1 MTELIQKYLD
11 YLRVEKNFSSLTEIS
26 YSTDLSQ
33 FASFVKSTDDSL
45 TIHDIDSDII
55 RAWLVDLMK
64 NEELEASSVARKLSA
79 VKSFFKFL
87 LYKKYIKKNPSSK
100 VVAPKKKKHL
110 PVFVTDKDINEL
122 IDAVEGDDFLSLRDN
137 LILEMFYMTGMR
149 RAELIGLKNVD
160 VDLAQLTLLVTG
172 KRNKQRL
179 IPISVKLRDKIVNYQ
194 GARKKELENIGEY
207 LFVRENGMQLYPVLV
222 YRIIVE
228 QLKKIPI
235 LAKASPHVL
244 RHTFATSML
253 NAGADINAVK
263 EILGHASLAATEVYT
278 HTSFEELKNIYN
290 KAHPRA

>member
-26 YSTDLSQ
+26 YSSDLFQ
-33 FASFVKSTDDSL
+33 FVTFVKTTDASL
-45 TIHDIDSDII
+45 TIHDVDSDII

-100 VVAPKKKKHL
+100 VVAPKKKKRL
-110 PVFVTDKDINEL
+110 PVFITDKDINEL
-122 IDAVEGDDFLSLRDN
+122 IDSIEGDDFLSLRDN

-149 RAELIGLKNVD
+149 RAELIGLKEVD
-160 VDLAQLTLLVTG
+160 VDLSQLTLLVTG

-179 IPISVKLRDKIVNYQ
+179 IPISTKLRDKIANYQ
-194 GARKKELENIGEY
+194 KARRKELENVGEY

>member
-33 FASFVKSTDDSL
+33 FASFVKSIDASL
-45 TIHDIDSDII
+45 TIHDVDSDII

-87 LYKKYIKKNPSSK
+87 LYKGYIKKNPSSK

-122 IDAVEGDDFLSLRDN
+122 IDTVEGDDFLSLRDN

-194 GARKKELENIGEY
+194 VARKKELENISEY

>member
-26 YSTDLSQ
+26 YSTDLFQ
-33 FASFVKSTDDSL
+33 FATFVKTTDATL
-45 TIHDIDSDII
+45 TIHDVDSDII

-110 PVFVTDKDINEL
+110 PVFITDKDINEL
-122 IDAVEGDDFLSLRDN
+122 IDSIEGDDFLSLRDN

-149 RAELIGLKNVD
+149 RAELIGLKDVD
-160 VDLAQLTLLVTG
+160 VDLSQLTLLVTG

-179 IPISVKLRDKIVNYQ
+179 IPISAKLRDKIANYQ
-194 GARKKELENIGEY
+194 KARRKELENVGEY

>member
-33 FASFVKSTDDSL
+33 FASFVKSIDASL
-45 TIHDIDSDII
+45 TIHDVDSDII

-87 LYKKYIKKNPSSK
+87 LYKGYIKKNPSSK

-160 VDLAQLTLLVTG
+160 VDLAQLTLLVNG

-194 GARKKELENIGEY
+194 VARKKELENIGEY

>member
-33 FASFVKSTDDSL
+33 FVSFVKSTDASL
-45 TIHDIDSDII
+45 TIHDVDSDII

-87 LYKKYIKKNPSSK
+87 LYKGYIKKNPSSK

-110 PVFVTDKDINEL
+110 PVFITDKDINEL

-194 GARKKELENIGEY
+194 VARKKELENIGEY